1 MRRENDALKSDIVQL
16 RINSD
21 AMKDENKTL
30 KSIIKVENIPLTEND
45 NLMVSAS
52 LLITGTRQTLK
63 VSQWSGIYHMSFHLR
78 HACSHYCALD
88 TPSN

>member
-21 AMKDENKTL
+21 AMKDENKKL
-30 KSIIKVENIPLTEND
+30 KSIMKAENIPLTEND

-52 LLITGTRQTLK
+52 LPITGTRQTLK
-63 VSQWSGIYHMSFHLR
+63 VSQ
-78 HACSHYCALD
+78 
-88 TPSN
+88 